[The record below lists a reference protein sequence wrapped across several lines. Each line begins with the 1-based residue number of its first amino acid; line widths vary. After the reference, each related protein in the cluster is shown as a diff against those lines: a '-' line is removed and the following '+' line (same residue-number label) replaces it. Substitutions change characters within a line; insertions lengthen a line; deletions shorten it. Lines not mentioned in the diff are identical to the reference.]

1 MLGTVRNVRMS
12 SKVAITQISKV
23 PDSLR
28 SDVVAPASIASS
40 IIAANSMPER
50 SAPTTLGSG
59 ALDQIRNFND
69 RRFPRVYLHTQQ
81 APLAKVLGARGGWA
95 GNSEL
100 SVCDL
105 SHTGVA
111 FLRSAMAHGPL
122 SFRERERLEITLHLA
137 GERVPVKAQATLVR
151 ANDSVVA
158 FDFRPLTSSTR
169 LAIEKFLQ
177 SKLVGL
183 HLRPVGRD
191 HYRTT
196 ETLEG
201 LTHWFQGP
209 ANANV
214 LLWYSE
220 LTLKKAVIEIG
231 DDWLQWTS
239 GQGKGS
245 IQERLNP
252 LTLKELG
259 GGDVLTLRGLS
270 PFVSRVVDIL
280 AHVPDEEK
288 VLIPLIR
295 ALTTV

>member
-1 MLGTVRNVRMS
+1 MS
-12 SKVAITQISKV
+12 SKPAISQNLKA
-23 PDSLR
+23 PDSPQANTASGVLEQSR
-28 SDVVAPASIASS
+28 S
-40 IIAANSMPER
+40 
-50 SAPTTLGSG
+50 
-59 ALDQIRNFND
+59 FND
-69 RRFPRVYLHTQQ
+69 RRYPRVYLHTQH

-122 SFRERERLEITLHLA
+122 SFRDRERLEITLHLA
-137 GERVPVKAQATLVR
+137 GERETVKAQATLVR
-151 ANDSVVA
+151 ANDAVVA
-158 FDFRPLTSSTR
+158 FDFRPLKSSTR

-191 HYRTT
+191 LYRTT

-231 DDWLQWTS
+231 DDWLQWS
-239 GQGKGS
+239 AGPGKGS

-259 GGDVLTLRGLS
+259 GGEVLTLRGLS